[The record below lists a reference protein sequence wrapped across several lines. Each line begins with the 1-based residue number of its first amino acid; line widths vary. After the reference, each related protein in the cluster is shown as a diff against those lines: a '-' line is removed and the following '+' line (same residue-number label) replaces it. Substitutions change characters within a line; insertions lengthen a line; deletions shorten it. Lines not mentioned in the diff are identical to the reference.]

1 MVALKVLGPGCQKCG
16 MLAERTEQAA
26 RELGVPY
33 QIETVTDLELIARSG
48 ILSTPALV
56 VNGHVR
62 LQGHVPTVDKLKEL
76 LR

>member
-1 MVALKVLGPGCQKCG
+1 MVALKVLGMGCQKCG
-16 MLAERTEQAA
+16 VLAERAEQAA
-26 RELGVPY
+26 RELGLDY
-33 QIETVTDLELIARSG
+33 NIEKVTDAALIARSG
-48 ILSTPALV
+48 IMSTPALV